1 MSRFWFSTLAVL
13 LLTCGDAQAQEVTG
27 EVDLL
32 EMHLGSGD
40 DHFVFDGE
48 LQAGGE
54 RHGAFLK
61 LDGGSD
67 VGAHIDEVT
76 AQALYAFT
84 PRENVA
90 LMAGVRHDFREGRD
104 LTFGVLGVT
113 VDLTEIVSAEHFLF
127 VSEHGDVTG
136 DAMVLAALPLTGKL
150 TLEPRAELA
159 WSAQRVPD
167 EELGSGVT
175 DAALSVRLRHAI
187 GPSINVYVGA
197 THERLVGETKR
208 IALAKGDPG
217 HVNRAV
223 IGAGLAF

>member
-1 MSRFWFSTLAVL
+1 MSKFWFSTLAVL
-13 LLTCGDAQAQEVTG
+13 LLTCGE
-27 EVDLL
+27 
-32 EMHLGSGD
+32 
-40 DHFVFDGE
+40 
-48 LQAGGE
+48 
-54 RHGAFLK
+54 
-61 LDGGSD
+61 
-67 VGAHIDEVT
+67 
-76 AQALYAFT
+76 AQALCAFT
-84 PRENVA
+84 PRESVA
-90 LMAGVRHDFREGRD
+90 LMAGVRHDFRSGSD

-113 VDLTEIVSAEHFLF
+113 ADLTEIVSAEHFLF

-136 DAMVLAALPLTGKL
+136 DVMVLAALPLTGKL

-159 WSAQRVPD
+159 WSAQRVPH
-167 EELGSGVT
+167 EEFGSGVT
-175 DAALSVRLRHAI
+175 DVTLSVRLRKAL

>member
-1 MSRFWFSTLAVL
+1 MKKRCLLGLAAIS
-13 LLTCGDAQAQEVTG
+13 LTTGAAQAQEISG

-48 LQAGGE
+48 IEAGGE
-54 RHGAFLK
+54 RHSAVFK

-76 AQALYAFT
+76 AQALYAFK
-84 PRENVA
+84 PRESVA
-90 LMAGVRHDFREGRD
+90 LMAGLRHDFREGRD
-104 LTFGVLGVT
+104 LSLGVLAVT
-113 VDLTEIVSAEHFLF
+113 AELGEIVSAEHFLF
-127 VSEHGDVTG
+127 LSEHGDVTG
-136 DAMVLAALPLTGKL
+136 EAMALAALPLTASL

-167 EELGSGVT
+167 EEFGSGVT
-175 DAALSVRLRHAI
+175 DVTLSVRLRKAL
-187 GPSINVYVGA
+187 GPMVNVYLGA
-197 THERLVGETKR
+197 THERLVGGTKR
-208 IALAKGDPG
+208 IALAQGDPG